1 MTVFEMHLQVNQRL
15 QEVASYKRD
24 KLFPQEIDMALNKAV
39 YRLLEKGVDTR
50 FQDSQINLSHVAA
63 LIKKNKINEVIVPAA
78 NDLLYE
84 ENLPSVYSMP
94 PPDLYWLI
102 NGRAEIIIDPYN
114 CGVAPTLA
122 SLTITEYV
130 ATVPFLSAGSA
141 PYFANVVMSSSIQGV
156 LYNSPSQIT
165 AGFNSSNSAYVVIN
179 NILDKLYS
187 RNGVRVYWERYRD
200 VYAGNSFIVVS
211 ALPIGTVSLTA
222 TGMTT
227 RSGVQVSQNYSI
239 PNRSAIA
246 AITNKKVTLAPV
258 KVQKEDTLYSSL
270 KENQFYKT
278 RPVEVIMD
286 QTHDYFILY
295 RDESFLVTRMA
306 YDYIRKPRTISL
318 ALNQS
323 CELADTTHPKIID
336 LAVELLR
343 LDTKDA
349 AYPATANDIN
359 QRTK

>member
-1 MTVFEMHLQVNQRL
+1 MHLQVNQRL

-39 YRLLEKGVDTR
+39 YRLLEKGVDTK

-78 NDLLYE
+78 NDVLYE
-84 ENLPSVYSMP
+84 ENLPSVYSLP
-94 PPDLYWLI
+94 PADLYWLI
-102 NGRAEIIIDPYN
+102 NARTEVIIDQFN
-114 CGVAPTLA
+114 CGVAPTLGTT
-122 SLTITEYV
+122 TITEYV
-130 ATVPFLSAGSA
+130 ATVPFLSTGSV
-141 PYFANVVMSSSIQGV
+141 PYFANVVVTSTAQGV
-156 LYNSPSQIT
+156 LYTSPTTIT
-165 AGFNSSNSAYVVIN
+165 TGFNSLNSGYVVIG
-179 NILDKLYS
+179 NILEKLYS
-187 RNGVRVYWERYRD
+187 NTGIRVYWERYRD
-200 VYAGNSFIVVS
+200 VYAGNSFIFVS
-211 ALPIGTVSLTA
+211 GLPLGTVSITA

-227 RSGVQVSQNYSI
+227 TSAANTSKTYNIYDRALI
-239 PNRSAIA
+239 PS
-246 AITNKKVTLAPV
+246 ITNRKVTLAPI
-258 KVQKEDTLYSSL
+258 KVQKEDSLYSSL

-278 RPVEVIMD
+278 RPAEVIMD

-295 RDESFLVTRMA
+295 RDESFLVTRMY